1 MADRRN
7 RTVQLYHL
15 NMIREQRCEYHCE
28 QYICNTCSYTT
39 VDKSNSTKHAHAM
52 SPRRICFGI
61 PSGLTVQ
68 RATPHATML
77 AWFKTELYNSK
88 STPTSTDG
96 LAELIASIPY
106 STLHRLLFGNIVDA
120 MRKLF
125 ATTWSRDT
133 VTNNESREFQ
143 TVFRWRNSIVQ
154 FRSIL
159 GSSRTIDDFEIIT
172 IPATK
177 TTYQELAF
185 ELFCT
190 IGDIA
195 FFVSNPSNREALGEK
210 YLPRAAIAWKTTAM
224 RGIPDITTPASITGY
239 RQWMDPIVNDIERFI
254 PTRESLFEY
263 RQPEH
268 YTTGRA
274 ICLDHDAPTHRL
286 ICVHVCTSCRVAH
299 PNKQRIARHVRT
311 CKLGLAKSVAVTT
324 CWYTKSER
332 ERYDPFGP
340 AAPIGFDR
348 IHELD
353 PVFSTAHAARIVAES
368 ISSTGADRIV
378 DVFRVCF
385 SKYAHDPAWC
395 RAIRCGRYV
404 HIVMPVD
411 GTVQHEKIPIN
422 RVFRRFASWIFSIT
436 DLASEIIERNMRR
449 DDERYVLID
458 PTEKLDQLETASGL
472 MVGDLINGNPSAFKT
487 DFAKRLNERIVKT
500 IPTLNEFHNEII
512 LE

>member
-1 MADRRN
+1 
-7 RTVQLYHL
+7 
-15 NMIREQRCEYHCE
+15 MIREQRCEYHCE
-28 QYICNTCSYTT
+28 QYVCTTCSYTT
-39 VDKSNSTKHAHAM
+39 VDKSNSKKHAHEM
-52 SPRRICFGI
+52 SPRRIWFGI
-61 PSGLTVQ
+61 PSDLTVQ

-77 AWFKTELYNSK
+77 AWFKTEMYNSK

-96 LAELIASIPY
+96 LAELITSIQY

-133 VTNNESREFQ
+133 VTNNERRKFQ
-143 TVFRWRNSIVQ
+143 TVFRWRKSIVQ

-172 IPATK
+172 MPPTT

-190 IGDIA
+190 LGDIA
-195 FFVSNPSNREALGEK
+195 FFVSNPSNRKVLGEK
-210 YLPRAAIAWKTTAM
+210 YLPRAAIAWKTSAM
-224 RGIPDITTPASITGY
+224 RGIPEITPPASITGY
-239 RQWMDPIVNDIERFI
+239 RSWMKPVVNDIERFI

-263 RQPEH
+263 RRPEH

-311 CKLGLAKSVAVTT
+311 CKLGLAKTVAVTT
-324 CWYTKSER
+324 CWYTDDER
-332 ERYDPFGP
+332 DRYDPFGP

-368 ISSTGADRIV
+368 VTSVGADRIV
-378 DVFRVCF
+378 DVFRICF

-404 HIVMPVD
+404 HAVMPFD
-411 GTVQHEKIPIN
+411 GTVQHEKISID
-422 RVFRRFASWIFSIT
+422 RVFRRFASWIFSII

-449 DDERYVLID
+449 DDERKVVLID
-458 PTEKLDQLETASGL
+458 PTEKLDQLDTACGL
-472 MVGDLINGNPSAFKT
+472 VVGDLINGNPSAFKT
-487 DFAKRLNERIVKT
+487 DFAKRLNERIVKM